1 MSHKIFV
8 LDTSVILYDSAS
20 IFSFKDNRIAIPI
33 SVLEELDGLKK
44 GSQNK
49 NYQARE
55 FIRFLDSLS
64 SKNLSKRWQSITNNS
79 EGKIKIICKDFS
91 SKTNDDKII
100 ETGLFLKEKH
110 KKDFQVSLVS
120 KDINQRVKARA
131 LSLNSED
138 YLRGKVIKNTYKG
151 VREIQTD
158 KSFIDNINNYK
169 FISDFS
175 EYINNPLSNEFFIF
189 RSQDSIALTYF
200 NSYSGQIQKIEKKIA
215 VGIKPRNHRQ
225 FFAMNALLNES
236 IKIVTL
242 EGPAGTGKTLLAIA
256 AAIELQ
262 NQYDKIFISRPLVPL
277 NNKDIGYLPGNEKE
291 KVNPY
296 MMPFWDNLNFIKSNF
311 QPKSKNASKIEAL
324 IKQEKIIVTPLAF
337 IRGRSF
343 VNKFIIIDE
352 AQNLTPLEIKTIIT
366 RAGENTKIVLTGD
379 IKQIDTPYL
388 DEDSNGLNHL
398 INRFKGDKMYAHIKL
413 EKGERSM
420 LANLAFNKL

>member
-1 MSHKIFV
+1 MSAKIFV

-20 IFSFKDNRIAIPI
+20 VFSFEDNRIAIPI

-44 GSQNK
+44 GNQNK

-55 FIRFLDSLS
+55 FIRFLDNLS
-64 SKNLSKRWQSITNNS
+64 SKNLSNRWQSMKPYS
-79 EGKIKIICKDFS
+79 DGKIKIICKDFP

-100 ETGLFLKEKH
+100 DTGLFLKEKH
-110 KKDFQVSLVS
+110 KSKFQVTLVS

-131 LSLNSED
+131 LALNSED
-138 YLRGKVIKNTYKG
+138 YKRGKTKKDIYPG
-151 VREIQTD
+151 VREIETK
-158 KSFIDNINNYK
+158 KSFVEDVNNYGV
-169 FISDFS
+169 ISEFS
-175 EYINNPLSNEFFIF
+175 QYVKNPVSNEFFIF
-189 RSQDSIALTYF
+189 KSDEMKALAYY
-200 NSYSGQIQKIEKKIA
+200 NSYSGMLQKIEKKIA
-215 VGIKPRNHRQ
+215 VGIKSRNDRQ
-225 FFAMNALLNES
+225 SFAFNALLNES

-262 NQYDKIFISRPLVPL
+262 NQYDRIFVSRPLVPL
-277 NNKDIGYLPGNEKE
+277 SNKDIGYLPGNEKE

-296 MMPFWDNLNFIKSNF
+296 MMPFWDNLEFIKSNF
-311 QPKSKNASKIEAL
+311 QPKSKNAQKIDAL
-324 IKQEKIIVTPLAF
+324 IKNEKIIVTPLAF

-379 IKQIDTPYL
+379 KKQIDTPYL
-388 DEDSNGLNHL
+388 DEESNGLCHL
-398 INRFKGDKMYAHIKL
+398 INRFKGDKMYAHVNL

-420 LANLAFNKL
+420 LANLAFNNL